1 MQYTSSFQRKTPL
14 EHSGLS
20 VDQEDGRKTP
30 SVQIHPHNPQ
40 IVRTKVNCFYWFFL
54 FFLLK
59 PHWKCVGSHDS
70 LNYEEYY
77 ADKNCVM
84 YLVCFLLLPS
94 TSLQLSEKNEEPN
107 YNPVFFVWPFILIK
121 LKKKFLFI
129 KNYRTKN
136 CI

>member
-1 MQYTSSFQRKTPL
+1 M
-14 EHSGLS
+14 
-20 VDQEDGRKTP
+20 
-30 SVQIHPHNPQ
+30 
-40 IVRTKVNCFYWFFL
+40 
-54 FFLLK
+54 
-59 PHWKCVGSHDS
+59 GSHDS

-121 LKKKFLFI
+121 LKKNFFLLKITELRIAFKETVSAI
-129 KNYRTKN
+129 SSDPPCKYVNVRFTTLKAFSDQV
-136 CI
+136 